1 MAKVAELTVY
11 DKVKDYYG
19 NTVSTSDDLATN
31 ACMNDRS
38 TMTGPVREARTMI
51 HPEIVQK

>member
-1 MAKVAELTVY
+1 MADDADSTVY

-19 NTVSTSDDLATN
+19 HTISTSDDLATN
-31 ACMNDRS
+31 AC
-38 TMTGPVREARTMI
+38 TMDKSAMTHPIKEATALI